1 MDWENDV
8 QDSRNVQSV
17 QNERDDWVPDAQRW
31 VTQIPGVLQ
40 CKIDLDPAGEVT
52 GVHVVANMDRE
63 PRLIVRD
70 VESLFKA
77 RVGMDVYYKKIGVVQ
92 VVSTEVAGD
101 PGTEGGVTFH
111 PPGSDAAEPVPESA
125 PAAPL
130 AEPAP
135 VRDSPAP
142 GEPAPATEPDPPIP
156 AILVAEGLTPRILC
170 CGLGV
175 IASDLSVRAEVV
187 LKAGD
192 SDSRGVCEGANN
204 AGSDVRLLAQ
214 ATIEAVLGLLAER
227 LVLGVTEVRI
237 RNLGGERV
245 VMAAIDLVEG
255 RRSETLFGACRTGHN
270 QAQAVVHAVLDALN
284 RRLSMY
290 GLKEDA

>member
-1 MDWENDV
+1 MDWESDV
-8 QDSRNVQSV
+8 QDVRNV

-92 VVSTEVAGD
+92 VVSTDVAGD
-101 PGTEGGVTFH
+101 PGSEGGVTFH
-111 PPGSDAAEPVPESA
+111 PPGSDH
-125 PAAPL
+125 

-135 VRDSPAP
+135 APAP
-142 GEPAPATEPDPPIP
+142 TASAAVEPAPVQDAPEPDEPAPAADPAPPIP
-156 AILVAEGLTPRILC
+156 AVLVAEGLTPRMLC
-170 CGLGV
+170 SGVGV
-175 IASDLSVRAEVV
+175 IASDLNVRAEVV
-187 LKAGD
+187 LKAGNTE
-192 SDSRGVCEGANN
+192 SRGVCEGANN

-227 LVLGVTEVRI
+227 LVMGVNEVRI

-255 RRSETLFGACRTGHN
+255 RRSETLFGTCRTGHN

-290 GLKEDA
+290 GLKEEA